1 MKSYMK
7 PMVLA
12 GAMILGATFATA
24 ETTLKLAHAA
34 PESDLQQT
42 MSLFFKEQVEA
53 RTDGNVMVNLF
64 PSGQLGNDAQMI
76 DGIRSGIIDIAM
88 VGLNNYSGLRARF
101 KTS

>member
-1 MKSYMK
+1 MKSYIK

-12 GAMILGATFATA
+12 GAMIFGATFASA
-24 ETTLKLAHAA
+24 QTTLKLAHAA

-53 RTDGNVMVNLF
+53 RSNGSIMVNLF

-76 DGIRSGIIDIAM
+76 DGIRSGIIDIPPSR
-88 VGLNNYSGLRARF
+88 LSG
-101 KTS
+101 S